1 MTLVMPLFKSRKA
14 DTPTFDLGPE
24 AEHIKQL
31 VHAFDQLP
39 EFQVDSLAAQ
49 TLDAER
55 AAVIDQADT
64 NLPYADAVRD
74 YAGTT
79 GDALWR
85 ARDAAE
91 EAGTVHTFNRLPDRF
106 AKNPKALTAAA
117 LAARG
122 LFTRNLIGTAGYT
135 QDDYDTLT
143 GPWRRVVGSI
153 HPADPDAPTTPDHL
167 TRVWAD
173 A

>member
-24 AEHIKQL
+24 ADHIKQL
-31 VHAFDQLP
+31 VHTFDQLP

-64 NLPYADAVRD
+64 NLPYSDAVRD

-85 ARDAAE
+85 ARDAADDH
-91 EAGTVHTFNRLPDRF
+91 GSGHTFTRLPDRF
-106 AKNPKALTAAA
+106 AKNPKALTAAS

-122 LFTRNLIGTAGYT
+122 LLTRPLIGTASYT

-153 HPADPDAPTTPDHL
+153 HPDDAEAPTTPEHL
-167 TRVWAD
+167 TRVWDHA
-173 A
+173 

>member
-1 MTLVMPLFKSRKA
+1 MPLFKSRKA

-31 VHAFDQLP
+31 VQTFDHLP

-64 NLPYADAVRD
+64 NLPYAYAVRD

-85 ARDAAE
+85 ARDAAD
-91 EAGTVHTFNRLPDRF
+91 EAGTGHTFTRLPDRF

-122 LFTRNLIGTAGYT
+122 LFTRPLIGSAGYT
-135 QDDYDTLT
+135 QGDYDTLT

-153 HPADPDAPTTPDHL
+153 HPDDPDAPTTPDHL
-167 TRVWAD
+167 TEVWAT

>member
-1 MTLVMPLFKSRKA
+1 MPLFKSRKA

-31 VHAFDQLP
+31 VQTFDQLP

-55 AAVIDQADT
+55 AEVIDQDDT
-64 NLPYADAVRD
+64 TPPYAAAVRD
-74 YAGTT
+74 FAGTT

-85 ARDAAE
+85 ARDAADD
-91 EAGTVHTFNRLPDRF
+91 ADSVHTFTRLPDRF

-122 LFTRNLIGTAGYT
+122 LFTRPLIGTAGYT
-135 QDDYDTLT
+135 QADYDTLT

-153 HPADPDAPTTPDHL
+153 HPNDGDTPSTPEHL
-167 TRVWAD
+167 VRVWEHA
-173 A
+173 